1 MLYGCF
7 FDLSLF
13 TDLVLPSLPDYTY
26 LMTITQTVEIPADR
40 RLIIDVPPQV
50 PTGRTDVII
59 QFPVQEAVK
68 PLAEPL
74 PIDADGKIRLTKPMV
89 EEMLAD
95 KTLRSL
101 TGILCTDMTVDE
113 IREERLA
120 KRLK

>member
-1 MLYGCF
+1 M
-7 FDLSLF
+7 
-13 TDLVLPSLPDYTY
+13 
-26 LMTITQTVEIPADR
+26 
-40 RLIIDVPPQV
+40 
-50 PTGRTDVII
+50 
-59 QFPVQEAVK
+59 
-68 PLAEPL
+68 AEPL